1 MTIKKR
7 TLILYFSFS
16 YSLKER
22 LIVEPELGC
31 HCTKNG
37 EEHRVRVMLLQIYT
51 EITQAKEQN
60 KFSQNSPA
68 GDGNP
73 KI

>member
-1 MTIKKR
+1 MTINKR

-22 LIVEPELGC
+22 LIVEPELGAAIAQRME
-31 HCTKNG
+31 KNTVEG
-37 EEHRVRVMLLQIYT
+37 SCCFKSIK
-51 EITQAKEQN
+51 ITQAKEQN